1 MYCYVDAIP
10 RSRGIT
16 VNDEIIQLE
25 PATMPR
31 EAAPRPQE
39 GATVEKLI
47 HLALPV
53 RLTHMRNGGRGGI
66 ELACTYDI
74 HPRGARLL
82 TGRNVKVGD
91 LITVERGRQKS
102 VCQVVWAADPDSAL
116 RGQFTVECVEGSRIP
131 WEEELRQMEEQYLPV
146 ISPGPNR
153 KTAMNAFGR
162 GEQNRRRRPRYEVEG
177 DADLA
182 EIGGGSRLDGRLEQI
197 SEYGCLVSAGDLLTP
212 GTGLRLVL
220 NICDVSVALR
230 GHVRYTAQNRA
241 MGVEFQ
247 EIRQGDRP
255 LLDYVLNRLRKPLT
269 QDFAD
274 LEVVI
279 EPMAAVA
286 G

>member
-1 MYCYVDAIP
+1 
-10 RSRGIT
+10 
-16 VNDEIIQLE
+16 VNDEIIQ
-25 PATMPR
+25 PQPDAMPR
-31 EAAPRPQE
+31 DAAPRPQE
-39 GATVEKLI
+39 SATVEKLI

-53 RLTHMRNGGRGGI
+53 RLTHLRNSGRSAI

-82 TGRNVKVGD
+82 TARNVKVGD

-102 VCQVVWAADPDSAL
+102 VCQVVWTADPDSAL

-146 ISPGPNR
+146 ISAGPNR
-153 KTAMNAFGR
+153 KTAMNAIGR
-162 GEQNRRRRPRYEVEG
+162 GEQNRRRRPRYDVQG

-182 EIGGGSRLDGRLEQI
+182 EIGGRSRLDGRLEQI

-212 GTGLRLVL
+212 GTGLRLAL

-255 LLDYVLNRLRKPLT
+255 LLDYVLTRLRTLRAY
-269 QDFAD
+269 DFAD
-274 LEVVI
+274 LEVVT